1 MQELI
6 LKING
11 MMCPHCEASIKK
23 TLEAFPKI
31 EEAVPSHTKNQAVLK
46 LNAELT
52 AQELDEIKQA
62 VTDAGYQP
70 VD

>member
-1 MQELI
+1 MQELT

-11 MMCPHCEASIKK
+11 MMCPHCEASVKK

-31 EEAVPSHTKNQAVLK
+31 AEAVPSHTENQAVLK

-52 AQELDEIKQA
+52 GQELAAIKQA
-62 VTDAGYQP
+62 ITEAGYQP
-70 VD
+70 AD